1 MMTRRPIPRAGQ
13 SPSEQVKFPR
23 RDLLLAT
30 PLVGLGGVMT
40 CILADAADG
49 WMAFW
54 VVSSGLAIAA
64 YVVIERY
71 RPRA

>member
-1 MMTRRPIPRAGQ
+1 MMIRRPILRAGQ
-13 SPSEQVKFPR
+13 SPSEQVKLPR

-30 PLVGLGGVMT
+30 PLAGLGGVMT
-40 CILADAADG
+40 CILTDAADA

-54 VVSSGLAIAA
+54 VVGSGVAIAA
-64 YVVIERY
+64 YLVIEHY

>member
-1 MMTRRPIPRAGQ
+1 M
-13 SPSEQVKFPR
+13 KFPR

-30 PLVGLGGVMT
+30 PLAGLGGVMT
-40 CILADAADG
+40 CILVDAADA

-54 VVSSGLAIAA
+54 VVGSGLAIAA
-64 YVVIERY
+64 YLVIERY

>member
-1 MMTRRPIPRAGQ
+1 MTTRRPIPRAGQ
-13 SPSEQVKFPR
+13 SPSEHVKFPR

-30 PLVGLGGVMT
+30 PLAGLGGVMT
-40 CILADAADG
+40 CILVDAADA

-54 VVSSGLAIAA
+54 VVGSGLAIAA
-64 YVVIERY
+64 YLVIERY